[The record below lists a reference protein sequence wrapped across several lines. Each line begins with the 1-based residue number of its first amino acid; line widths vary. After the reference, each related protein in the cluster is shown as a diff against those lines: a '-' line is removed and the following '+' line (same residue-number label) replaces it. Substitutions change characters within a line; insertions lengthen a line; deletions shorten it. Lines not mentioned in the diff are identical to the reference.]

1 MIGIRAHFDGNAII
15 PDEPVTLSPT
25 AQVVVLLESSNAD
38 AMNSLQAATREYYE
52 AQGPRDAE
60 DDDWGEL
67 VSKEGASA
75 WDSD

>member
-15 PDEPVTLSPT
+15 PDEPVALSPT

-38 AMNSLQAATREYYE
+38 ALNSLQAATREYYE
-52 AQGPRDAE
+52 AQGSPDPE
-60 DDDWGEL
+60 NDEWGEI
-67 VSKEGASA
+67 VSKDGASA